1 MRNKGAVKLLALL
14 LTLVC
19 IYQLSFTLVTYIH
32 ENKAKEFA
40 KGDLIKEANYIDS
53 IRGKVVFNLLYLKKF
68 TYNDCKEREINL
80 GLDLKGGMN
89 VVLEVSVADIVNSLS
104 NFNQDTT
111 FQRAMTIASQKLMT
125 SQKDFISLFA
135 ESFAQVDPN
144 ARLAAIFGTREL
156 KDKINYNSTNEEV
169 IKVIREKTDA
179 AIDNSFKILR
189 TRIDKFG
196 VVSPNIQKMET
207 AGRLLVEL
215 PGVKDPRR
223 VRKLLQ
229 GTASLEFWET
239 YENSEIYNSLIE
251 ANKKI
256 KEIESSVNVDTTKKV
271 AEEMVASKGK
281 GKNKTAKN
289 EVAKKD
295 SSKGDVALL
304 DKIKSDTTVKGD
316 SAKALMP
323 DEFKKEYPLFSVL
336 RPAINRNNELM
347 QGSVIGYASHLDT
360 AKVNQYLA
368 LKQVRALFPRDVKF
382 LWQVKATKYD
392 ATGTTF
398 ELHAIKISSRD
409 GRAPL
414 TGDVVVNA
422 RSDFNQKQST
432 AAEVSMS
439 MNGEGTK
446 IWARMTRDNV
456 GRCIA
461 IVLDN
466 AVYSAPRVNSEIDGG
481 SSQIT
486 GDFTKEEA
494 DDLANVLESGKLPA
508 PAHIVQETIVGPTL
522 GKESIQAGLLSFVVA
537 FIGVLLYMWLY
548 YARSGGVA
556 NVALF
561 ANVVFLF
568 GTITSLG
575 TVLTLPGIAGMVLT
589 LAMAVD
595 GNVII
600 YERMRE
606 EVRAGKGVRL
616 VVKDGFWHA
625 YSSIIDG
632 HVTTILTGI
641 VLFMFGSGPIQG
653 FAVTLIIGLLLSLFS
668 SIFIARLMFEWMLDK
683 EIPIT
688 LGNRF
693 TNNVLKNTNIDFIG
707 IRKKMYVLSGVII
720 GIGIISLFVRGLDP
734 SVEFTGGRT
743 YIVRFDHTVATQDIR
758 HSLVK
763 TLDEAPEVKTF
774 GEDNQVKITTKYL
787 INEKTTKADSA
798 VDVALYSGLT
808 QHLPKGM
815 TYDQFSDQ
823 VPGKQYGEMST
834 QKVDP
839 IMSKDLVY
847 QAFLAVFFGLI
858 IIFIYIAIRFKNW
871 KYGLGGVISL
881 AHDTMVVIT
890 CFTLFYKILPFSLEI
905 DQQFIA
911 ALLTVIGYSI
921 MDTVI
926 IFDRIRENN
935 ILYPKRE
942 LAQNI
947 NAAINSTLG
956 RTINTSGITLVV
968 LLVIFIFGGEM
979 LQGFIF
985 ALLVGVAIGTYSSVF
1000 NATPVAYDLIMMT
1013 KKKEKKQE

>member
-1 MRNKGAVKLLALL
+1 MRNKGAVQLLTLL

-19 IYQLSFTLVTYIH
+19 LYQLSFTLVTYIH
-32 ENKAKEFA
+32 ENKAREYA
-40 KGDLIKEANYIDS
+40 KGDLIKEANYLDS
-53 IRGKVVFNLLYLKKF
+53 ISGKEVYNFLYLKKF
-68 TYNDCKEREINL
+68 SYRDCKEREINL

-104 NFNQDTT
+104 NYNQDTT
-111 FQRAMTIASQKLMT
+111 FTRAMAIARENNKT
-125 SQKDFISLFA
+125 SQKDFITLFGEA
-135 ESFAQVDPN
+135 FEQVDPN

-169 IKVIREKTDA
+169 LKVIREKA
-179 AIDNSFKILR
+179 NGAIDNSFKILR

-196 VVSPNIQKMET
+196 VVSPNIQKLET

-229 GTASLEFWET
+229 GTANLEFWET
-239 YENSEIYNSLIE
+239 YENSEIYNSLVE

-256 KEIESSVNVDTTKKV
+256 KEIEQAISDTTKKEV
-271 AEEMVASKGK
+271 EVKTKKEAVGK
-281 GKNKTAKN
+281 TQEK
-289 EVAKKD
+289 EVATADTAIKEE
-295 SSKGDVALL
+295 VTLL
-304 DKIKSDTTVKGD
+304 DKIKSDTTKTD
-316 SAKALMP
+316 SAALMP
-323 DEFKKEYPLFSVL
+323 DQFKKEYPLFSIL
-336 RPAINRNNELM
+336 RPAITRNNELM
-347 QGSVIGYASHLDT
+347 PGSVIGYASHLDT
-360 AKVNQYLA
+360 AKVNEYLS
-368 LKQVRALFPRDVKF
+368 LKLVRAMFPRDVKF
-382 LWQVKATKYD
+382 VWAVKATKYD
-392 ATGTTF
+392 PSGATF

-422 RSDFNQKQST
+422 RSDFNQQRSSS
-432 AAEVSMS
+432 AEVSMG

-446 IWARMTRDNV
+446 IWARMTRDNIN
-456 GRCIA
+456 RCIA

-466 AVYSAPRVNSEIDGG
+466 AVYSAPRVNSEINGG
-481 SSQIT
+481 NSQIT

-494 DDLANVLESGKLPA
+494 DDLANVLASGELPA
-508 PAHIVQETIVGPTL
+508 PARIIQETVVGPTL
-522 GKESIQAGLLSFVVA
+522 GSESIQKGLLSFIVA
-537 FIGVLLYMWLY
+537 FIGVLLYMWVY
-548 YARSGGVA
+548 YSRAGGVA

-561 ANVVFLF
+561 ANIVFLF

-606 EVRAGKGVRL
+606 EVRAGKGIRL

-632 HVTTILTGI
+632 HVTTILTGV
-641 VLFMFGSGPIQG
+641 VLYLFGDGPVKG
-653 FAVTLIIGLLLSLFS
+653 FAITLIIGLLLSLFS

-683 EIPIT
+683 EIHIS
-688 LGNRF
+688 LGNKF
-693 TNNVLKNTNIDFIG
+693 TINGFKNININFIG
-707 IRKKMYVLSGVII
+707 LRKIMYVVSGIII
-720 GIGIISLFVRGLDP
+720 GIGIISLFIRGLDP

-743 YIVRFDHTVATQDIR
+743 YIVRFDHTVSTQDVR
-758 HSLVK
+758 TSLVS
-763 TLDEAPEVKTF
+763 TLQDAPEVKTF

-787 INEKTTKADSA
+787 IDDKSTKADSL
-798 VDVALYSGLT
+798 VDVALYNGLVK
-808 QHLPKGM
+808 HLPAGM
-815 TYDQFSDQ
+815 TYEGFTALET
-823 VPGKQYGEMST
+823 GKQYGQMQT

-847 QAFLAVFFGLI
+847 QSFLAVLCGLL

-890 CFTLFYKILPFSLEI
+890 CFTLFYGFLPFSLEI

-935 ILYPKRE
+935 KLYPKRE
-942 LAQNI
+942 LAINI

-956 RTINTSGITLVV
+956 RTINTSGITMVV
-968 LLVIFIFGGEM
+968 LLVIFFFGGEM
-979 LQGFIF
+979 LRGFMF
-985 ALLVGVAIGTYSSVF
+985 ALIVGVGIGTYSSVF
-1000 NATPVAYDLIMMT
+1000 NATPVAYDLINLT
-1013 KKKEKKQE
+1013 KKKEKKIE